1 MDEIKVWAN
10 ISLFSE
16 RMPCRN
22 FWLRETE
29 REFEYLND
37 VIRRA
42 APVPETLPRLPP
54 LPVGD
59 PSHQA
64 PQHHHQHVVLHLS
77 LKKDKKKHRRERERA
92 TQLRLTIN
100 SINKVT
106 IK

>member
-1 MDEIKVWAN
+1 MSGRIYTFS
-10 ISLFSE
+10 SLFSE
-16 RMPCRN
+16 WMPFQN
-22 FWLRETE
+22 FWFRE
-29 REFEYLND
+29 REFEYLDD
-37 VIRRA
+37 VIRGA
-42 APVPETLPRLPP
+42 APVPEALPRLPP

-64 PQHHHQHVVLHLS
+64 PHHHHQHEVLHLS
-77 LKKDKKKHRRERERA
+77 LKKTGKRERERQ